1 MSDSKITKFTHCA
14 VWCTLLNC
22 LFFLNFS
29 EMARSFIPTSKW
41 STLLW
46 VVPIS
51 VFAPQKICGKFYNFF
66 LFCEIMQW
74 WKLFFVRF
82 SNSKII
88 FKNCYRVFVWKIT
101 KLKGCSSEKVYWL
114 PLKHILALP
123 TQGQK
128 YYVSEVKPSTCFS
141 SDITFFKNRFNPFIN
156 LSSTEYWNF
165 VFRKEHDQSWN
176 IFCEKKVS

>member
-1 MSDSKITKFTHCA
+1 MIVKS
-14 VWCTLLNC
+14 LNFHILC
-22 LFFLNFS
+22 SLVQFIYFLIFS

-74 WKLFFVRF
+74 WKLLFVRF

-128 YYVSEVKPSTCFS
+128 CYISEVKPSTCFS
-141 SDITFFKNRFNPFIN
+141 SDITFLRIDSIP
-156 LSSTEYWNF
+156 S
-165 VFRKEHDQSWN
+165 
-176 IFCEKKVS
+176 